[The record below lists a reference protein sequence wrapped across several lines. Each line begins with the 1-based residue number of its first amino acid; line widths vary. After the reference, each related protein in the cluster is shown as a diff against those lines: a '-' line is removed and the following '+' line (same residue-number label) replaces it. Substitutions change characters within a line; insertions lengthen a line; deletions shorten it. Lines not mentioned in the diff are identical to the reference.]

1 MFQWEKISHTV
12 MFNIKFTMIDF
23 DLKAPIF
30 IENLLVMIEGQ
41 ATQLLRHTNIP

>member
-23 DLKAPIF
+23 NLKAPIF
-30 IENLLVMIEGQ
+30 IGDDRGAGYSTSTSHKYFI
-41 ATQLLRHTNIP
+41 R